1 MYSTKYEDTIA
12 TTAAAA
18 EIVAAAAAA
27 VLIYNSQQ
35 YVLNQEYK
43 NEIVHVQSSY
53 LPSGPH

>member
-1 MYSTKYEDTIA
+1 MYSTKYDDKIA

-27 VLIYNSQQ
+27 AAVLIYNLQQ
-35 YVLNQEYK
+35 YVLNQEYN

-53 LPSGPH
+53 L